1 MYAVSMWLH
10 TCKWSHVRTYK
21 LKKNTTKQYL
31 FIHILF
37 IHLYGIWAKRHKT
50 FRTLACESA
59 PLCLFYRMFVKCVS
73 RINALYNL
81 HSTASLLVSASVCVF
96 VVACIVFAI
105 PCFVRGHCF
114 IHQIER
120 HRQIRIS
127 VTIFVNKIWKNQ
139 IYSHTQTHTRGKI
152 KYDLF
157 SCPLLH
163 AI

>member
-1 MYAVSMWLH
+1 MYAVSMWSH

-21 LKKNTTKQYL
+21 LKKNTTKRYL

-81 HSTASLLVSASVCVF
+81 HSTASLLVSASVCI
-96 VVACIVFAI
+96 CICV
-105 PCFVRGHCF
+105 CFCCCLYCVCYSMFCPWALFYSSNWATPTNTH
-114 IHQIER
+114 
-120 HRQIRIS
+120 IS
-127 VTIFVNKIWKNQ
+127 YHFCEQNLEESNLLSHTNTHTWKN
-139 IYSHTQTHTRGKI
+139 
-152 KYDLF
+152 
-157 SCPLLH
+157 
-163 AI
+163 